1 MVETKTSTQK
11 EHRGKFIK
19 GVSGNPGGMTKGTKH
34 HATKIKEAFYEAFEK
49 TGGMKGLAKWIESN
63 PSNKRHFYSMVL
75 SILPKELKGEGFQNI
90 TNIMW
95 GDVANRNSSNTLQS
109 DRTTKETA

>member
-1 MVETKTSTQK
+1 MDEARDSKGRFKKGSTP
-11 EHRGKFIK
+11 
-19 GVSGNPGGMTKGTKH
+19 NPGGMTKGTKQR
-34 HATKIKEAFYEAFEK
+34 ATLIKEAFYKAFENV
-49 TGGMKGLAKWIESN
+49 GGEKELTKWIMSS
-63 PSNKRHFYSMVL
+63 PKNKQAFFQMLL